1 MFFKHSFLGLTE
13 TAAHLQGAANG
24 QGLPQKSLP
33 NVNQLAKKAM
43 NSYNFELG
51 ILSPPG
57 SAAAELGMG
66 NIRIIARLQYIILFK
81 INYLKSIFLMRSLFT
96 LEYKSDLSS
105 VFEFSHCYH
114 PLIIIQLHMQ
124 FLHFRIQAS

>member
-33 NVNQLAKKAM
+33 NGNQLAKKAM

-57 SAAAELGMG
+57 SAAAELGIG
-66 NIRIIARLQYIILFK
+66 NMRIIARLEYIILFK
-81 INYLKSIFLMRSLFT
+81 INKTKDWALVQNAALAI
-96 LEYKSDLSS
+96 D
-105 VFEFSHCYH
+105 
-114 PLIIIQLHMQ
+114 
-124 FLHFRIQAS
+124 

>member
-33 NVNQLAKKAM
+33 NVQQLAKKAM
-43 NSYNFELG
+43 NGYNYELG

-66 NIRIIARLQYIILFK
+66 LYEMTEMIQILE
-81 INYLKSIFLMRSLFT
+81 I
-96 LEYKSDLSS
+96 
-105 VFEFSHCYH
+105 
-114 PLIIIQLHMQ
+114 
-124 FLHFRIQAS
+124 